1 MDDTKQQLRRFKAT
15 ELKLLQDRTKLQR
28 RVEES
33 LRTAGWPRAE
43 LALLEEQREAL
54 ESELAAV
61 RSELWRLERES
72 APPE

>member
-1 MDDTKQQLRRFKAT
+1 MGDTKQQLRRLKAT

-33 LRTAGWPRAE
+33 LRNADWPRAE

-61 RSELWRLERES
+61 RSALWRLERES
-72 APPE
+72 APPD